1 MVFRIIIYTFAS
13 HLTKGTLADRLG
25 NGLQNRVEQFDSAR
39 YLKTKSSH
47 SISDGCFSFFPLH
60 EARRHPRAVLATFLN
75 ARSWPAKA
83 KTVRECICRST
94 ASTKLLRNVF
104 AVGLQEPKQIFLRS
118 QLNCKRKNKYF
129 SACRRT
135 ASNKTKPA
143 KQNIGAKDWF
153 PTQLLLPLHTAI
165 QAPSHWPA
173 PLKGCA

>member
-1 MVFRIIIYTFAS
+1 MVRLIICPIFAT
-13 HLTKGTLADRLG
+13 TKNNGTLADRLG

-47 SISDGCFSFFPLH
+47 SISDGCFSFSPLH
-60 EARRHPRAVLATFLN
+60 ESRRHPRAVLATFLD
-75 ARSWPAKA
+75 ARSWPASV

-104 AVGLQEPKQIFLRS
+104 TVGLQGPKQNFLRS
-118 QLNCKRKNKYF
+118 QLNCKHQNKDF
-129 SACRRT
+129 SACRPT

-143 KQNIGAKDWF
+143 RQNIGAKDWF

-165 QAPSHWPA
+165 QAPPHWPA